1 MSKVIKPD
9 NIVFVGASLYMD
21 TVQYSYLER
30 QFPYITKAQIIEKYP
45 SYTKNII
52 TNIIELVKKLNRDTV
67 IFVLDRYSNKLN
79 KQLQNL
85 QLETTIK
92 DNGTI
97 YQIDKSVIIV
107 KSVSLFHKLPTPLFT
122 KDRNVSSFKAFG
134 NEMDLLALEE
144 KLNEHAII
152 TRILPSWY
160 NIDII
165 DSSGEKILV
174 DLSKKLDIKF
184 LPIKSVRKALIEYL
198 SAKGKTISFAES
210 CTGGKI
216 VAKFIEKD
224 GASKIIAGSMVAY
237 SNEIKKKWLGV
248 EESILNVYGAVS
260 KECVSQMLDGI
271 QEQTNSDIAIAVS
284 GIAGPSGESETK
296 NVGDIFIGIKN
307 GHSKE
312 ILEFHF
318 KGDRNFI
325 QEQAIRRAIEMI
337 LNSEKEFFEFF

>member
-21 TVQYSYLER
+21 TVQYAYLER
-30 QFPYITKAQIIEKYP
+30 QFPYITKAQIVEKYP
-45 SYTKNII
+45 SYSNDIVINIV
-52 TNIIELVKKLNRDTV
+52 ELIKKLKRDTV
-67 IFVLDRYSNKLN
+67 IFILDRYCNKLN

-85 QLETTIK
+85 DLETTTK

-97 YQIDKSVIIV
+97 YQIEDSVLIV
-107 KSVSLFHKLPTPLFT
+107 KRVSLFHKLPTPIFT
-122 KDRNVSSFKAFG
+122 KGRNIASFKAFG
-134 NEMDLLALEE
+134 NEMDLLSLED
-144 KLNEHAII
+144 KLGEHAVI
-152 TRILPSWY
+152 TRILPTWY
-160 NIDII
+160 NVDIT
-165 DSSGEKILV
+165 DASGEKILV
-174 DLSKKLDIKF
+174 DISNKLDIKV

-224 GASKIIAGSMVAY
+224 GSSKIIAGSMVAY

-248 EESILNVYGAVS
+248 EESILNIYGAVS

-284 GIAGPSGESETK
+284 GIAGPTGDTEFK
-296 NVGDIFIGIKN
+296 KVGDVYIGIKN

-312 ILEFHF
+312 IVEFNF
-318 KGDRNFI
+318 QGDRNFI

-337 LNSEKEFFEFF
+337 LNSEKEFFDFF